1 MAANEWSGLYRR
13 EGHNPGNVEDEDAYC
28 IFCMDH
34 CYRDEPC
41 RCCLLTAYRRL
52 CEWSERGL
60 RHGFQAAR
68 REVRAILDGGSDNC
82 NANLGMADYPWWQQ
96 REGRV
101 DD

>member
-1 MAANEWSGLYRR
+1 MRQSGVKEVAANEWSGLYRR

-68 REVRAILDGGSDNC
+68 REVRAILDGG
-82 NANLGMADYPWWQQ
+82 A
-96 REGRV
+96 E
-101 DD
+101 